1 MNHKVISTF
10 VALSVLLGG
19 AATAPAMYM
28 NLTEEQKLEA
38 ISYGSSNSQAEA
50 TDFLGEWAVVLDNDK
65 GVAILITEFLALASA
80 AKDAIAKGTALT
92 QFDIEDAVARSADKL
107 VFRVTTFGPT
117 MNYAKNY
124 TAVVKSADKTV
135 STTYWNNSEGEGF
148 GDGKTRPRFIADSD
162 FYFPADGID
171 PNGKITLIIKDHEGN
186 AVTQFDF
193 DLSKR
198 R

>member
-1 MNHKVISTF
+1 VKHKILSAS
-10 VALSVLLGG
+10 VALSVFLGG
-19 AATAPAMYM
+19 AATAPAMYT
-28 NLTEEQKLEA
+28 NLSEEQKLEA
-38 ISYGSSNSQAEA
+38 ISYGSSNSQSEV
-50 TDFLGEWAVVLDNDK
+50 TDFLREWAVVLDNDK

-92 QFDIEDAVARSADKL
+92 QFDIEDAIARSADKL

-124 TAVVKSADKTV
+124 TAVVKAGAKTV

-148 GDGKTRPRFIADSD
+148 GDGKTRPRFVADSD
-162 FYFPADGID
+162 FYFPAEGID
-171 PNGKITLIIKDHEGN
+171 PNGTVTLIVKDHEGKT
-186 AVTQFDF
+186 VTQFDF

>member
-1 MNHKVISTF
+1 MRHKFFSAS
-10 VALSVLLGG
+10 VALSVFLGG
-19 AATAPAMYM
+19 AAGAPAMYA

-38 ISYGSSNSQAEA
+38 ISYGSSNSQAEI

-65 GVAILITEFLALASA
+65 GMAILITEFLALASA
-80 AKDAIAKGTALT
+80 AKDAISKGTALT

-124 TAVVKSADKTV
+124 TAVVQSADKTV
-135 STTYWNNSEGEGF
+135 STTYWTNSEGEGF
-148 GDGKTRPRFIADSD
+148 GDGKTRPRFVADSD
-162 FYFPADGID
+162 FYFPSEGIN
-171 PNGKITLIIKDHEGN
+171 PNGRITLIIKDHEGN
-186 AVTQFDF
+186 TITQFDF